1 MIAIV
6 VAAVAASVVKTQ
18 IYDRGQDHDN
28 QGQQRSDTTL
38 ARLDFEEAEQE
49 LAKARLVMNIVQ
61 NNETP
66 REAVVQKAQERVDT
80 AAEEWIR
87 SLKQVLQMRRRNRYP
102 SPQTKAIYDRFRP
115 KINTVES
122 N

>member
-6 VAAVAASVVKTQ
+6 VAAIAASIVKTQ
-18 IYDRGQDHDN
+18 IYNRHPEE
-28 QGQQRSDTTL
+28 STTTL
-38 ARLDFEEAEQE
+38 ARLDFEDAERG
-49 LAKARLVMNIVQ
+49 LAKAKLLLNIVQ
-61 NNETP
+61 NSENA
-66 REAVVQKAQERVDT
+66 RQAVLEKAMEQVDT
-80 AAEEWIR
+80 AAEEWVR
-87 SLKQVLQMRRRNRYP
+87 SLKQVLQMRQRNRSP